1 MTQTVGAKN
10 MRDVDVHYSST
21 SGWIWNAIGGTLNA
35 IEVSGGDRI
44 TGETW
49 TADSDQPIVLFGKMN
64 PLEVTGKI
72 VYSEITAEAF
82 IDLEAL
88 YKAGTNIRLSWAPA
102 GWSTGN
108 LLFKTDTVQ
117 ITAFGYP
124 GGEVQDGNPI
134 LVEFTVRAGTI
145 SYARMTTGS
154 GTF

>member
-1 MTQTVGAKN
+1 MTQTVGAKS
-10 MRDVDVHYSST
+10 MRSVDVHYSST
-21 SGWIWNAIGGTLNA
+21 SGWVWNEISGTVNA

-44 TGETW
+44 SGEAW

-72 VYSEITAEAF
+72 IYSEVTAEAF

-88 YKAGTNIRLSWAPA
+88 YKNGTNIRMSWAPG

-117 ITAFGYP
+117 ITNFGYP
-124 GGEVQDGNPI
+124 SGEVQDGNPI
-134 LVEFTVRAGTI
+134 MVGFTVRAGTI
-145 SYARMTTGS
+145 TYARMTSGS